1 MHSAPHKRR
10 ALIPVAYLV
19 YDLRSREQPTR
30 SKDVLSPAGTYGREN
45 AMTCQ
50 IVAEVFHCMFIRP
63 MKRHAWNLVKAYQVD
78 AAFQSMQQL
87 DEFTGMGH
95 AFVHAAEDDVFK
107 GESALMAEI
116 INLQQRNDL
125 VYPHATLRRHELRTL
140 LGNGRMQA
148 DGHMAVALV
157 QETPQFAFHAHT
169 AHGYPCWT
177 PCPSVVGRQDL
188 GCPQHVLP
196 VVHRLSLPHEDDV
209 RQAVKLRQ
217 GINLVQDVLC

>member
-1 MHSAPHKRR
+1 
-10 ALIPVAYLV
+10 
-19 YDLRSREQPTR
+19 
-30 SKDVLSPAGTYGREN
+30 
-45 AMTCQ
+45 
-50 IVAEVFHCMFIRP
+50 
-63 MKRHAWNLVKAYQVD
+63 
-78 AAFQSMQQL
+78 MQQL

-95 AFVHAAEDDVFK
+95 AVVHAAEDDVFK

-116 INLQQRNDL
+116 IILQQHNDL

-148 DGHMAVALV
+148 DSHMAVALV

-169 AHGYPCWT
+169 AHGYPFWT

-188 GCPQHVLP
+188 GCPQHFLQI
-196 VVHRLSLPHEDDV
+196 VHRLSLPHEDDV